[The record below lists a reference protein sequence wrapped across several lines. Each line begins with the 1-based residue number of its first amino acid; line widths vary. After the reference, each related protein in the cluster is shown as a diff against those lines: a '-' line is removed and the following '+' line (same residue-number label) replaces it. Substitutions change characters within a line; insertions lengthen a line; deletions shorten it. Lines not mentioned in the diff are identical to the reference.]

1 MLWHGQELLRSS
13 FKVLGLLWALAT
25 GRLCRYTPATG
36 LLLQS
41 ALCVR
46 SMRQSSVA
54 RRWRTPSGPGG
65 RLCFGECGKGTLPP
79 DHLTENKQVRLA
91 APMVRR
97 PRRSKNERL
106 RCGLYEISDHIA
118 GFIELRAEHV
128 HNELEV
134 QLERN

>member
-1 MLWHGQELLRSS
+1 MWHGQEPLRSS
-13 FKVLGLLWALAT
+13 FKVLGHWALAT

-46 SMRQSSVA
+46 SMRQSRVPLRS
-54 RRWRTPSGPGG
+54 RTLGGPGVW
-65 RLCFGECGKGTLPP
+65 LCSGECGKGTLPS
-79 DHLTENKQVRLA
+79 DHLTENKPIRLA
-91 APMVRR
+91 APCVRR
-97 PRRSKNERL
+97 PRRSKNEGL
-106 RCGLYEISDHIA
+106 RCGLYESIDHIE
-118 GFIELRAEHV
+118 GLIELRAEHV

>member
-1 MLWHGQELLRSS
+1 MARAGATAEQ
-13 FKVLGLLWALAT
+13 FQGFGALGFGYRPPLPLHPSDWAPASVCVMCAFHASIERPPPLAH
-25 GRLCRYTPATG
+25 
-36 LLLQS
+36 
-41 ALCVR
+41 
-46 SMRQSSVA
+46 
-54 RRWRTPSGPGG
+54 
-65 RLCFGECGKGTLPP
+65 EGTLPP

-106 RCGLYEISDHIA
+106 RCGLYEIIDHIE

>member
-1 MLWHGQELLRSS
+1 MWHRQEPLRSS
-13 FKVLGLLWALAT
+13 LKVLGHWAFAT
-25 GRLCRYTPATG
+25 GGLCRYTPATR
-36 LLLQS
+36 LPLQS

-46 SMRQSSVA
+46 SMRQSHVP
-54 RRWRTPSGPGG
+54 RRWRTPGGPGVW
-65 RLCFGECGKGTLPP
+65 LCSGECGKGTLPS
-79 DHLTENKQVRLA
+79 DHLTENKPIRLA

-106 RCGLYEISDHIA
+106 RCGLYEIIDHIE
-118 GFIELRAEHV
+118 GLIELRAEHV